1 MARILVI
8 GNVTRDVI
16 NLVDHYPLEDEEMRA
31 SAQEI
36 RPGGNA
42 ANTAAVLAQ
51 HGHETDFLG
60 TIARD
65 TAGESLLEALH
76 SRQINTQHCP
86 RLPGVTPVSYITLNQ
101 LNGSRTIVHYR
112 NLPELSASQFPLN
125 DVTNY
130 DWLHFEGRNVPEI
143 RKMLALVHAGKTKP
157 GISLEVE
164 KPRDDIASLYAFA
177 DILLFSRAY
186 ACSQQFDAPELLLQ
200 SRRAQVDNNTLIC
213 SWGDSGAVG
222 MDQAGRIFAQAA
234 WQPESLVDTVG
245 AGDTFNAGIIHAFNS
260 GWTLSQALSYA
271 CELSGRKVAQQ
282 GLDNLC
288 QQAADGSIEPT

>member
-1 MARILVI
+1 MARILVT
-8 GNVTRDVI
+8 GNITRDVI
-16 NLVDHYPLEDEEMRA
+16 NLVDHYPAEDEEMRA

-51 HGHETDFLG
+51 QGHETDFLG

-65 TAGESLLEALH
+65 TAGESLLEAMR
-76 SRQINTQHCP
+76 SRHINTQHCP
-86 RLPGVTPVSYITLNQ
+86 RLPGVTPASYITLNQ

-112 NLPELSASQFPLN
+112 DLPELSSSQFPV
-125 DVTNY
+125 DAVTNY

-177 DILLFSRAY
+177 DILLFSRTY
-186 ACSQQFDAPELLLQ
+186 ACSQQFDVPEVFLQ
-200 SRRAQVDNNTLIC
+200 SMRAQVDNNTLIC
-213 SWGDSGAVG
+213 GWGDSGAVG
-222 MDQAGRIFAQAA
+222 MDRAGRIFTQAA
-234 WQPESLVDTVG
+234 WVPSSIVDTVG
-245 AGDTFNAGIIHAFNS
+245 AGDTFNAGVIHAFID
-260 GWTLSQALSYA
+260 GKTLPEALSDA
-271 CELSGRKVAQQ
+271 CELAGRKVGQQ
-282 GLDNLC
+282 GLDNLYR
-288 QQAADGSIEPT
+288 QTPRGNILPT